1 MLMAARWIL
10 CCLVVC
16 QSLLVQ
22 HAAAADSSLSNQ
34 LQQHPAPYLSMHGN
48 DPVHWQLW
56 SKETLQK
63 AQRLNRPLFISIGYF
78 SCHWCHVMQRES
90 YQDKDIAR
98 FLNRFFIPVK
108 VDRELNPALD
118 AHLIEFVE
126 LTRGQAGWPLN
137 VFLTPDG
144 YPMFGMTY
152 VPPERFYLLLQQL
165 HQRWDKDEPE
175 LRSAARAALQE
186 WRNLGEPGDKQ
197 QILNGSITEKMLT
210 QTGELKDELSGGFGQ
225 QNKFPMSSQLSA
237 LVSMDQHGI
246 KGVPVEFIR
255 LTLDNMADQG
265 LHDNLGGGFFRYTT
279 NPDWRT
285 PHYEKMLYDNAQLA
299 VLYMNAANQF
309 GEDRYRKL
317 GVGTVDFMM
326 RHMSHID
333 GGFISSFSAVDD
345 FGREGFYYLW
355 DRQQLAELLDDE
367 ALKAVNAAWFEQH
380 AAETEFG
387 DLPRWQGD
395 IKAIAKKLQWSPER
409 LRRVLDGARETM
421 LVSRSSRTLP
431 ADDKVLAAWNG
442 LALSALAA
450 AYQLTGDTVYAE
462 RAQRLADY
470 LVNTLWDGRQLLRA
484 RQGDKLV
491 SEASLEDYGLV
502 AQGLWDW
509 SQQKSAGWKALQS
522 QVAQLV
528 RVAWQRYYSDG
539 RWRNSDA
546 PLIPMLEG
554 SPAMRDSPLPSAT
567 AAISRISA
575 EHPALQ
581 GDKAIQKQLQQHLQ
595 TVHAR
600 LGDSIFW
607 YASYVDLLAHT
618 QR

>member
-1 MLMAARWIL
+1 MAARWTL

-16 QSLLVQ
+16 QLLLVR
-22 HAAAADSSLSNQ
+22 HAGAADSSLSNQ
-34 LQQHPAPYLSMHGN
+34 LQKHPAPYLAMHGN

-56 SKETLQK
+56 GKETLQK

-90 YQDKDIAR
+90 YQDEAVASL
-98 FLNRFFIPVK
+98 LNRYFIPIK

-144 YPMFGMTY
+144 YPMLGMTY
-152 VPPERFYLLLQQL
+152 VPPERFRLLLQQL

-175 LRSAARAALQE
+175 LRSAARTALQE
-186 WRNLGEPGDKQ
+186 WRKLGERGRQQQTPGGPVTG
-197 QILNGSITEKMLT
+197 NMLAG
-210 QTGELKDELSGGFGQ
+210 TGDLMDELSGGFGQ
-225 QNKFPMSSQLSA
+225 QTKFPMAPQLRA
-237 LVSMDQHGI
+237 LVFMDQHGS
-246 KGVPVEFIR
+246 KAVPVEFIR
-255 LTLDNMADQG
+255 LTLDNMAEQG
-265 LHDNLGGGFFRYTT
+265 LHDNLGAGFFRYTT
-279 NPDWRT
+279 DPDWRT

-299 VLYMNAANQF
+299 VLFIKAANRF
-309 GEDRYRKL
+309 NEDRYYDT

-326 RHMSHID
+326 QHMSHAD

-345 FGREGFYYLW
+345 LGREGFYYLW
-355 DRQQLAELLDDE
+355 SRQQLTELLDDE
-367 ALKAVNAAWFEQH
+367 MLDAVSAAWFEEH
-380 AAETEFG
+380 APEAEYG
-387 DLPRWQGD
+387 QLPRWQGD
-395 IKAIAKKLQWSPER
+395 IATIAKRLQWSPER
-409 LRRVLDGARETM
+409 LRKVLAGARETM
-421 LVSRSSRTLP
+421 LDSRAGRTLP

-462 RAQRLADY
+462 RARRLADY
-470 LVNTLWDGRQLLRA
+470 LVSTLWDGEQLLRA

-491 SEASLEDYGLV
+491 ADASLEDYALV

-509 SQQKSAGWKALQS
+509 SQQKPAGRESLQLK
-522 QVAQLV
+522 VAQLV
-528 RVAWQRYYSDG
+528 RIAWQRYYSGG
-539 RWRNSDA
+539 RWRNSDK

-554 SPAMRDSPLPSAT
+554 SLAMQDSPLPSAT
-567 AAISRISA
+567 AVISRISG

-581 GDKAIQKQLQQHLQ
+581 ADKAVQKQLQQHLRL
-595 TVHAR
+595 VHAE

-607 YASYVDLLAHT
+607 YASYVELLVGA